1 MKANK
6 LFSRKSFLRTCLTYF
21 LLCSLLVFAVS
32 AAVNA
37 VAAARLDRAFPSIDL
52 VLEYED
58 ALQEDDFAAIP
69 MRRLEGCAFLIFDEN
84 DRLLYATDNKLKEY
98 IHSEDLWLL
107 NSADNDLYYT
117 VSETTDQTGALYYYI
132 ALSCLREDTGTVEF
146 IDYCIVDQDYTIVEG
161 NLFPGLEQLSERQ
174 FELLQGVYRS
184 EWEVSK
190 YEYNTADGEA
200 RTMVFAAP
208 LLTDEAYLRALARA
222 NRTYLLSLPI
232 LAVVI
237 FVLALLFSRKVR
249 RSIRPLNEAIVAYGA
264 GRRVEVDRDRLPRE
278 FQYVTDS
285 FTHLLDQLEQADAAQ
300 EKATREKQ
308 RVIAD
313 ISHDLK
319 TPLTV
324 IRGYAQALKDGVVP
338 PEKRT
343 QYLDTICR
351 KAAASTELMDTLF
364 SYAQLDHPDYVLQAE
379 EGDLCEFVKAYLA
392 EKYTELENA
401 GFLLVPDLPE
411 TPVMCSFDPRLLRRL
426 LENLTGNAL
435 KYDPSGTTLF
445 FTLQEQGDRIRLTVA
460 DNGAGIPEAIRDTLF
475 DPFVIG
481 NQARTTGSGTGL
493 GMAIVK
499 RIVDLH
505 HGTIRLVY
513 PPQEGYQTEFEIILP
528 RRQEQ
533 KEI

>member
-1 MKANK
+1 MKASK
-6 LFSRKSFLRTCLTYF
+6 LFAHKSFLRTCLTYF
-21 LLCSLLVFAVS
+21 VLCSLLVFAVN

-37 VAAARLDRAFPSIDL
+37 AAAARLDRAFPSIDL

-58 ALQEDDFAAIP
+58 SLREDDFAAIP
-69 MRRLEGCAFLIFDEN
+69 LRRLGGCAFLVFDEN
-84 DRLLYATDNKLKEY
+84 DRLLYATDNTLKEY
-98 IHSEDLWLL
+98 IRSEDLWLIG
-107 NSADNDLYYT
+107 SSDNNLYYT
-117 VSETTDQTGALYYYI
+117 VSETTDQTGETDYYI
-132 ALSCLREDTGTVEF
+132 ALKHFREDTGTVEF
-146 IDYCIVDQDYTIVEG
+146 IDYCIVDGDYTIIEG
-161 NLFPGLEQLSERQ
+161 DLFPGLERLTERQ
-174 FELLQGVYRS
+174 FELLQGVYRN

-190 YEYNTADGEA
+190 YEYATTDGEA

-208 LLTDEAYLRALARA
+208 LLTDEAYQRALADA
-222 NRTYLLSLPI
+222 NRLQLLSLPVF
-232 LAVVI
+232 AVVI
-237 FVLALLFSRKVR
+237 FVLAALFSRKVR
-249 RSIRPLNEAIVAYGA
+249 RSIRPLNEAIVAYGT
-264 GRRVEVDRDRLPRE
+264 GRRVEVDQNSLPHE

-285 FTHLLDQLEQADAAQ
+285 FTHLLDQLEQADDAR
-300 EKATREKQ
+300 EKAMREKQ

-338 PEKRT
+338 PDKQT

-364 SYAQLDHPDYVLQAE
+364 SYAQLDHPDYALQAE
-379 EGDLCEFVKAYLA
+379 PGDLCEFIKAYLA

-401 GFLLVPDLPE
+401 GFALSPDLPE
-411 TPVMCSFDPRLLRRL
+411 TPVECDFDPRLLRRL

-445 FTLQEQGDRIRLTVA
+445 FTLREQEGSVCLTVA
-460 DNGAGIPEAIRDTLF
+460 DNGTGIPAAIRETLF

-499 RIVDLH
+499 RVVDLH
-505 HGTIRLVY
+505 HGMIRLVY
-513 PPQEGYQTEFEIILP
+513 PPQEGYKTEFEIILP

-533 KEI
+533 